1 MKKRA
6 ILTVSND
13 LTYDQRMQ
21 RICSTLADD
30 GWDVL
35 LVGRRLSDSKP
46 LDNQRFR
53 QKRLPCF
60 SQKGFLFYAEWNLRL
75 FLFLLSQKF
84 DVLGTVDLDTMPG
97 GCMAALLRGKRRVFD
112 AHEHFT
118 EVPEVTHRPFVK
130 GFWRLVGWAFV
141 RFYHRAYTVGVGLA
155 EILGKEFGQHF
166 AVVRNVPAGRTFQSV
181 QPSTDGLESPSY
193 MIYQGALNEGRGI
206 EQAIEAMDL
215 LAKLETQ
222 KPEIKT
228 PELWLAGEGDLSEK
242 LRALAAV
249 SPAAGRI
256 RFLGFVKPTD
266 LKALTDGAWLGL
278 NLLENKGLS
287 YYYSLANKFFDYA
300 QAEVPGLTM
309 AFPEYQSL
317 CAEYR
322 VALLLDEL
330 SAEKIAQAVRHLLEN
345 PDEYARLQTACR
357 VAREVWNWEN
367 EQRILLKIWAEA
379 APITART

>member
-1 MKKRA
+1 MKRA

-21 RICSTLADD
+21 RICTALADD
-30 GWDVL
+30 GWDAL
-35 LVGRRLSDSKP
+35 LVGRRLPDSKP

-60 SQKGFLFYAEWNLRL
+60 FRRGFLFYAEWNLRL
-75 FLFLLSQKF
+75 FLFLCFQKF

-97 GCMAALLRGKRRVFD
+97 GCLAALLRGKRRVFD

-118 EVPEVTHRPFVK
+118 EVPEVTNRPIIK
-130 GFWRLVGWAFV
+130 NFWKMVGWALV
-141 RFYHRAYTVGVGLA
+141 RFYHRAYTVGPGLA
-155 EILGKEFGQHF
+155 EFLGKEFGQSF
-166 AVVRNVPAGRTFQSV
+166 AVVRNVPVRRTFQPV
-181 QPSTDGLESPSY
+181 RAGDQPKNPPY

-206 EQAIEAMDL
+206 EQAIEAMSL
-215 LAKLETQ
+215 LPSLI
-222 KPEIKT
+222 PHSSFL

-242 LRALAAV
+242 LRGLAAR

-256 RFLGFVKPTD
+256 RFLGFVKPAD

-309 AFPEYQSL
+309 AFPEYEAL
-317 CAEYR
+317 CAEHR

-330 SAEKIAQAVRHLLEN
+330 SAEKIARAVRHLLEN
-345 PDEYARLQTACR
+345 PDEYARLQAACR
-357 VAREVWNWEN
+357 AAREVWNWEN
-367 EQRILLKIWAEA
+367 EREILLKIWRAVS
-379 APITART
+379 

>member
-1 MKKRA
+1 MKRA

-21 RICSTLADD
+21 RICTALADD
-30 GWDVL
+30 GWDVM
-35 LVGRRLSDSKP
+35 LVGRRLPDSKP

-60 SQKGFLFYAEWNLRL
+60 FRKGFLFYAEWNLRL
-75 FLFLLSQKF
+75 FLFLCFQNF

-97 GCMAALLRGKRRVFD
+97 GCLAALLRGKRRVFD

-118 EVPEVTHRPFVK
+118 EVPEVTNRPLVK
-130 GFWRLVGWAFV
+130 GFWRLVGRVFG
-141 RFYHRAYTVGVGLA
+141 RFYRRAYTVGPGLA
-155 EILGKEFGQHF
+155 EILGKEFGQSF
-166 AVVRNVPAGRTFQSV
+166 AVVRNVPVRRTFQPVRASDE
-181 QPSTDGLESPSY
+181 PKSPSY

-206 EQAIEAMDL
+206 EQAIEAMGL
-215 LAKLETQ
+215 LAVLETQ
-222 KPEIKT
+222 NTTLKT

-242 LRALAAV
+242 LRELAAA

-256 RFLGFVKPTD
+256 RFLGFVKPAD
-266 LKALTDGAWLGL
+266 LKVLTDGAWLGL

-287 YYYSLANKFFDYA
+287 YYYSLANKFFDYT

-309 AFPEYQSL
+309 AFPEYEAL
-317 CAEYR
+317 CAEHR

-330 SAEKIAQAVRHLLEN
+330 SAEKIARAVQLLLDE
-345 PDEYARLQTACR
+345 PDEYARLQAACR
-357 VAREVWNWEN
+357 AAREIWNWEN
-367 EQRILLKIWAEA
+367 EREILLKIWRELL
-379 APITART
+379 